1 MDFKSGSITIVY
13 TNLMKKQ
20 ILYLIVLMWV
30 FPSIAQDDI
39 PLDTTLNG
47 NSENIVDKTFPAIQI
62 FNHPT
67 TDALP
72 RGEMKLYLGHRM
84 GEIGTGIDGLFGLY
98 TANSRFGADVGLLNN
113 VTVGI
118 GSTSQQQLFDGYA
131 KWLIIKQGWKKMPV
145 SIAVFS
151 DATIATGDLGYPS
164 DAKIETWQ
172 RLSYTTEIMFS
183 RKFCDRFSAQLM
195 ASYVHRNMTSTIND
209 KNEVFAAGV
218 AANIKITNV
227 WNIAAEYSYVPKGQV
242 DLEGFRSS
250 QLSVGVQ
257 IHTGPRHV
265 FQLFFSNSGGI
276 NENTV
281 LTQST
286 GGKGL
291 KHLRLCF
298 NIPTTFKIF

>member
-1 MDFKSGSITIVY
+1 MKQRLILISILLCTFS
-13 TNLMKKQ
+13 L
-20 ILYLIVLMWV
+20 
-30 FPSIAQDDI
+30 FAQDDI
-39 PLDTTLNG
+39 PLDTTLN
-47 NSENIVDKTFPAIQI
+47 NSSDQIVDQTFPAIQI

-67 TDALP
+67 TDVLP

-98 TANSRFGADVGLLNN
+98 SANSRFGVDLGILKN
-113 VTVGI
+113 VTIGL
-118 GSTSQQQLFDGYA
+118 GSTSQSKLYDGYA
-131 KWLIIKQGWKKMPV
+131 KWLMVKQGWKNMPV
-145 SIAVFS
+145 SIGVFTN
-151 DATIATGDLGYPS
+151 ATIATGDLGYPS
-164 DAKIETWQ
+164 DAKVETWQ
-172 RLSYTTEIMFS
+172 RLSYTTELMFS

-195 ASYVHRNMTSTIND
+195 GSYVHRNMTSTIND
-209 KNEVFAAGV
+209 KNGVFAAGV
-218 AANIKITNV
+218 AANIKITTV
-227 WNIAAEYSYVPKGQV
+227 WNIAAEYSYVPNGQV

-250 QLSVGVQ
+250 QLSIGVQ

>member
-1 MDFKSGSITIVY
+1 MKQRLILISILLCTFS
-13 TNLMKKQ
+13 L
-20 ILYLIVLMWV
+20 
-30 FPSIAQDDI
+30 FAQDDI
-39 PLDTTLNG
+39 PLDTTLN
-47 NSENIVDKTFPAIQI
+47 NSSDQIVDQTFPAIQI

-67 TDALP
+67 TDVLP

-98 TANSRFGADVGLLNN
+98 SANSRFGVDLGILKN
-113 VTVGI
+113 VTIGL
-118 GSTSQQQLFDGYA
+118 GSTSQSKLYDGYA
-131 KWLIIKQGWKKMPV
+131 KWLMVKQGWKNMPV
-145 SIAVFS
+145 SIGVFTN
-151 DATIATGDLGYPS
+151 ATIATGDLGYPS
-164 DAKIETWQ
+164 DAKVETWQ
-172 RLSYTTEIMFS
+172 RLSYTTELMFS

-209 KNEVFAAGV
+209 KNGVFAAGV

-250 QLSVGVQ
+250 QLSIGVQ

>member
-1 MDFKSGSITIVY
+1 MKQRLILISILLCTFS
-13 TNLMKKQ
+13 L
-20 ILYLIVLMWV
+20 
-30 FPSIAQDDI
+30 FAQDDI
-39 PLDTTLNG
+39 PLDTTL
-47 NSENIVDKTFPAIQI
+47 SSSSDNIVDKTFPAIQI

-67 TDALP
+67 TDVLP
-72 RGEMKLYLGHRM
+72 RGEMKLYFGHRM
-84 GEIGTGIDGLFGLY
+84 GEVGTGVDGLFGLY
-98 TANSRFGADVGLLNN
+98 SANSRIGVDLGLLKN
-113 VTVGI
+113 VTIGM
-118 GSTSQQQLFDGYA
+118 GSTSQSKLYDGYA
-131 KWLIIKQGWKKMPV
+131 KWLMVKQGWKKMPV
-145 SIAVFS
+145 SIGIFTN
-151 DATIATGDLGYPS
+151 ATIATGDLGYPS
-164 DAKIETWQ
+164 DAKVETWQ
-172 RLSYTTEIMFS
+172 RLSYTTELMFS

-209 KNEVFAAGV
+209 KNGVFAAGV

-227 WNIAAEYSYVPKGQV
+227 WHIAAEYSYVPKGQV

>member
-1 MDFKSGSITIVY
+1 MKQRLILISILLCTFS
-13 TNLMKKQ
+13 L
-20 ILYLIVLMWV
+20 
-30 FPSIAQDDI
+30 FAQDDI
-39 PLDTTLNG
+39 PLDTTLN
-47 NSENIVDKTFPAIQI
+47 NSSENIVDQTFPAIQI

-67 TDALP
+67 TDVLP

-84 GEIGTGIDGLFGLY
+84 GEISTGIDGLFGLY
-98 TANSRFGADVGLLNN
+98 SANSRFGVDLGILKN
-113 VTVGI
+113 VTIGI
-118 GSTSQQQLFDGYA
+118 GSTSQSKLYDGYA
-131 KWLIIKQGWKKMPV
+131 KWLILKQGWKKMPV
-145 SIAVFS
+145 SIGVFTN
-151 DATIATGDLGYPS
+151 ATIATGDLGYPS
-164 DAKIETWQ
+164 DAKVETWQ
-172 RLSYTTEIMFS
+172 RLSYTTELMFS

-209 KNEVFAAGV
+209 KNGVFAAGV

-227 WNIAAEYSYVPKGQV
+227 WNLAAEYSYVPKGQV